1 MVMQQPK
8 TPRTDATRD
17 SEQLK
22 AEISDHVLD
31 TLGRPRDLYSV
42 QVRPLWQDRYRVNV
56 FVGAD
61 VASAR
66 IAHSYFLTVDPEG
79 TVVVATPR
87 ITREY

>member
-1 MVMQQPK
+1 MVMQQQE
-8 TPRTDATRD
+8 TPRTDAARD
-17 SEQLK
+17 SEQLG
-22 AEISDHVLD
+22 AEIREHVLD
-31 TLGRPRDLYSV
+31 ALGRPRDLYSV

-79 TVVVATPR
+79 TVVALKRT
-87 ITREY
+87 